1 MGRSSNSNKR
11 AVISVAMLV
20 VLILIYVIVISM
32 VISGARDHLLT
43 VRRME
48 TIQAFYAA
56 EGGMNMAIRELM
68 INSDE
73 DGDGGIGT
81 ISDDGNSAS
90 DPTVGSAQLVVTAST
105 ASSVTSLTS
114 QGRSGSARRSAKAT
128 VAISRRNLLFV
139 VVDAGTPTTQD
150 QAKRT
155 QMEAWGYTVTLIS
168 AIDSQANFDA
178 AAAANDVAYITEEVA
193 SNSLNTKLKDASIG
207 VVCEEA
213 ALNDDFGISSGRAW
227 FFDDQINITDNSHAI
242 TSPFSTGLLTITS
255 FTTELASRR
264 GTLAGGLTVLA
275 ERTSNTE
282 STLDVIDTGGALYG
296 GGNAAGRRIFLPWG
310 GSGFD
315 YSLLTADGLTI
326 MQRALEWALQD
337 GSLIGHWTLDDGVG
351 ATAVDLAASND
362 GTVNN
367 VTWTTGPLGG
377 ALELDGTNGYVSVPS
392 TPTLQLTSALTIAG
406 WVKGDVWGTG
416 SDVDIIA
423 RKGDGSPNNYQFA
436 IKNGVTTM
444 FLDDSDSAGLSGNTV
459 LSSGHWYHVAATWN
473 GSEVRIYVDGVID
486 KNPPDL
492 RGGTIGTDTR
502 PLYIGGRGTSDVLD
516 GIVDDVRIYNRALSA
531 AEVAALANRSVQIT
545 AWQEVPPQ

>member
-1 MGRSSNSNKR
+1 
-11 AVISVAMLV
+11 MLM
-20 VLILIYVIVISM
+20 VLILINLAVISM
-32 VISGARDHLLT
+32 VISVARDHLLT

-48 TIQAFYAA
+48 TIRAFYAT

-68 INSDE
+68 INFDD

-81 ISDDGNSAS
+81 ISDDGIAAN
-90 DPTVGSAQLVVTAST
+90 DPTVGSAQLEVKAST
-105 ASSVTSLTS
+105 AGSVTTLTG
-114 QGRSGSARRSAKAT
+114 QGRSGNARRFAT
-128 VAISRRNLLFV
+128 ALLDTSGSSGNLLFV
-139 VVDAGTPTTQD
+139 VVDAGNPTTQD

-213 ALNDDFGISSGRAW
+213 ALNDDFGIASGRAW
-227 FFDDQINITDNSHAI
+227 FFDDQINITDNSNAI

-255 FTTELASRR
+255 FTTELTSRR

-275 ERTSNTE
+275 ERTSE
-282 STLDVIDTGGALYG
+282 STLDVIDTGVALYG
-296 GGNAAGRRIFLPWG
+296 GGNAAGRRTFLPWG
-310 GSGFD
+310 GSSFD

-351 ATAVDLAASND
+351 ATAVDSAASND

-392 TPTLQLTSALTIAG
+392 APTLQLTSALTIAG

-423 RKGDGSPNNYQFA
+423 RKGDGDPNNYQFA
-436 IKNGVTTM
+436 IKNGLATM

-473 GSEVRIYVDGVID
+473 GSEVRIYVDGVLD
-486 KNPPDL
+486 KDPPDL

>member
-1 MGRSSNSNKR
+1 
-11 AVISVAMLV
+11 MLM
-20 VLILIYVIVISM
+20 VLILINLAVISM
-32 VISGARDHLLT
+32 VISVARDHLLT

-68 INSDE
+68 INF
-73 DGDGGIGT
+73 DGDGDTGIGT
-81 ISDDGNSAS
+81 ISDDGNSAN
-90 DPTVGSAQLVVTAST
+90 DPTVGSAQLEVTAST
-105 ASSVTSLTS
+105 AGSVTTLTG
-114 QGRSGSARRSAKAT
+114 QGRSGNARRFAT
-128 VAISRRNLLFV
+128 ALLDTSGSSGNLLFV
-139 VVDAGTPTTQD
+139 VVDAGNPTTQD

-178 AAAANDVAYITEEVA
+178 AAAANDVAYLTEEIA
-193 SNSLNTKLKDASIG
+193 SNNLNTKLKDASIG

-213 ALNDDFGISSGRAW
+213 ALNDDFGIASGRAW

-255 FTTELASRR
+255 FTTELTSRR

-296 GGNAAGRRIFLPWG
+296 GGNAAGRRTFLPWG
-310 GSGFD
+310 GSSFD

-351 ATAVDLAASND
+351 ATAVDSAASND

-406 WVKGDVWGTG
+406 WVKGDVLWGMGT
-416 SDVDIIA
+416 DVDIIA
-423 RKGDGSPNNYQFA
+423 RKGDGDPNNYQFA
-436 IKNGVTTM
+436 IKNGLATM

-459 LSSGHWYHVAATWN
+459 LSSGHWYHVAATWD
-473 GSEVRIYVDGVID
+473 GSEVRIYVDGVLD
-486 KNPPDL
+486 KDPPDL

>member
-1 MGRSSNSNKR
+1 
-11 AVISVAMLV
+11 MLM
-20 VLILIYVIVISM
+20 VLILINLIVISM
-32 VISGARDHLLT
+32 VISAARDHLLT

-56 EGGMNMAIRELM
+56 EGGMNMAIREL
-68 INSDE
+68 ILNSNE
-73 DGDGGIGT
+73 DGDPGIGT
-81 ISDDGNSAS
+81 ISDDGDSAN

-105 ASSVTSLTS
+105 AGSVTTLTS
-114 QGRSGSARRSAKAT
+114 QGRSGNARRFAT
-128 VAISRRNLLFV
+128 APLDTSGSSGNLLFV
-139 VVDAGTPTTQD
+139 VVDAGNPTTQD

-213 ALNDDFGISSGRAW
+213 ALNDDFGIASSRAW

-255 FTTELASRR
+255 FTTELSSRR

-282 STLDVIDTGGALYG
+282 STIDVIDTGGALYG
-296 GGNAAGRRIFLPWG
+296 GGNAAGRRTFLPWG
-310 GSGFD
+310 GSSFD

-351 ATAVDLAASND
+351 ATAVDSAASND

-392 TPTLQLTSALTIAG
+392 APTLQLTSALTIAG

-423 RKGDGSPNNYQFA
+423 RKGDGDPNNYQFA
-436 IKNGVTTM
+436 IKNGLATM

-473 GSEVRIYVDGVID
+473 GSEVRIYVDGVLD
-486 KNPPDL
+486 KDPPDL

-516 GIVDDVRIYNRALSA
+516 GIVDDVRIYNGALSA